1 MGSTALRRLV
11 QAAVAL
17 AAAAAYLPL
26 FGHYWFESHESIW
39 YPVRT
44 IEYAHIWRLGVW
56 YPRWCPDFY
65 GGYGS
70 PFFNYYPPLVYAL
83 GAAGILAGLSADV
96 ALKIVILFFSVIGAL
111 GMWRWVLGET
121 GRSDAA
127 FVAAAVFAGAPYRFV
142 DLFQRGDIAEYAAIA
157 VVPWCLWLYH
167 ALLRVGSGR
176 QVTCALGAA
185 LSHAGLLLTHTITA
199 QWATELIAASLV
211 LPLWRAWRT
220 RRRRVVLLVLFA
232 LGGAVGSSAIY
243 TLPAFLERELV
254 LLENLTQG
262 AYAYHRHLVGWTA
275 LLEPG
280 FFSVGWPLLAAAAI
294 TAGGCLVPSTRVRLR
309 AAAPWWGATLLLCL
323 LVTDGSR
330 ALWPL
335 LPFAAYIGFPWR
347 LLGLVAVCGAA
358 AVGISWAGLV
368 RAGAPRWLLAGLVAA
383 GVAWSALPQARAEG
397 YIEKTASAPQTAR
410 DIARFVWGTSHG
422 EPFLPREH
430 PRLPAAPRGTHYAE
444 PLDASVRIVR
454 AVPVGL
460 GYSLKVEA
468 GRPGAVEI
476 QSLWFPGWRIED
488 ASGPA
493 APILGPSSSGRI
505 QLGFVRPGGYEVEIV
520 FGNTPVRSAGT
531 LISWLTV
538 ILLHPALRLIHRRF
552 DDGER
557 VRQAAIP
564 PA

>member
-1 MGSTALRRLV
+1 MVDGSATLL
-11 QAAVAL
+11 QTLVAL
-17 AAAAAYLPL
+17 AAAAAYMPL

-70 PFFNYYPPLVYAL
+70 PFFNYYPPVVYAL

-111 GMWRWVLGET
+111 GMWRWVEGET

-127 FVAAAVFAGAPYRFV
+127 FVAASVRRRAYRFV

-157 VVPWCLWLYH
+157 VVPWCLWLYR
-167 ALLRVGSGR
+167 ALLRVGGER
-176 QVTCALGAA
+176 QVACALGAA

-211 LPLWRAWRT
+211 LPLWRALRAG
-220 RRRRVVLLVLFA
+220 RRRVVLLVLVA

-243 TLPAFLERELV
+243 TLPAFLERDLV
-254 LLENLTQG
+254 RIENLTRG
-262 AYAYHRHLVGWTA
+262 AYEYRRHFVGWTS

-294 TAGGCLVPSTRVRLR
+294 TAGACLVPSTRVRLR
-309 AAAPWWGATLLLCL
+309 AAAPWWAATLLLCL
-323 LVTDGSR
+323 LVTDSSR

-358 AVGISWAGLV
+358 AVGISWAGVV
-368 RAGAPRWLLAGLVAA
+368 RADAPPRWLLAGLVAPA
-383 GVAWSALPQARAEG
+383 GPGRPCPRAG
-397 YIEKTASAPQTAR
+397 RGLHRKTAPHRRRHGTSPGSSGAPATANPSCPGSTRVCPPRREEPITRSRSTAR
-410 DIARFVWGTSHG
+410 CESCARC
-422 EPFLPREH
+422 
-430 PRLPAAPRGTHYAE
+430 
-444 PLDASVRIVR
+444 
-454 AVPVGL
+454 
-460 GYSLKVEA
+460 
-468 GRPGAVEI
+468 
-476 QSLWFPGWRIED
+476 
-488 ASGPA
+488 
-493 APILGPSSSGRI
+493 
-505 QLGFVRPGGYEVEIV
+505 
-520 FGNTPVRSAGT
+520 RSDSAT
-531 LISWLTV
+531 
-538 ILLHPALRLIHRRF
+538 R
-552 DDGER
+552 
-557 VRQAAIP
+557 
-564 PA
+564 